1 MWIMALGIVLG
12 GLDRIFGNRFG
23 LGRRFEDAFRLMG
36 DIALSMV
43 GVICLTPLLSSWI
56 SAAVGPVCSMLKID
70 PAIFA
75 GIIAVDMGG
84 YQLAVDMAQNPLV
97 GKFSGV
103 VIASTLGCVITF
115 TIPVGMGMVDKE
127 DRPLF
132 AKGILFGLISI
143 PAALLTGG
151 LLCGLSMGEIL
162 WQSMPMLLVSGL
174 LLLGIWKCPDRMI
187 RGFSIFASGIRIV
200 TTIGLIA
207 GAFQYMT
214 GVSLIPNLAPIEEA
228 MAVVASIAIALLG
241 SLPMAELLQRA
252 LKKPM
257 AWFGRRTGMNSA
269 SVTGLIIG
277 IVSAAMGIVLIRDMD
292 RRGKIVAAACLV
304 CSASAFAAHLG
315 FVAGL
320 DRTMIMPLL
329 ASKVIGALVGTA
341 LALWGTR
348 KEAKEY

>member
-12 GLDRIFGNRFG
+12 GIDRILGNKFG
-23 LGRRFEDAFRLMG
+23 LGKRFEDAFRLMG
-36 DIALSMV
+36 DIALSMA
-43 GVICLTPLLSSWI
+43 GVICLTPLLSAGI
-56 SAAVGPVCSMLKID
+56 SAIVGPVCDLLNID

-84 YQLAVDMAQNPLV
+84 YQLAVEMAKNPLV

-115 TIPVGMGMVDKE
+115 TIPVGMGMVGKE

-132 AKGILFGLISI
+132 ARGILFGLISI
-143 PAALLTGG
+143 PAALFTGG
-151 LLCGLSMGEIL
+151 LLCGLSIGQIL

-174 LLLGIWKCPDRMI
+174 LLLGIWKHTDKMI

-200 TTIGLIA
+200 TTIGLVA

-214 GVSLIPNLAPIEEA
+214 GITLIPNLAPIEEA

-257 AWFGRRTGMNSA
+257 AWFGKRTGMNSA
-269 SVTGLIIG
+269 SVTGLLIG

-292 RRGKIVAAACLV
+292 RRGKIVAASCLV

-320 DRTMIMPLL
+320 DRTMIVPLL
-329 ASKVIGALVGTA
+329 ASKVVGAVVGGA
-341 LALWGTR
+341 IALWGTR
-348 KEAKEY
+348 SMNK